1 MAVLDRLAV
10 VVEFKSAAV
19 SWLSR
24 YGTILALILLILFN
38 LAFTANFATWQTLNI
53 NLTQVSTILIVAI
66 GMTLVIG
73 SGGID
78 LSVGSLMA
86 ISGAIAPLIFLNHI
100 VQLPNIY
107 VGVALAF
114 TLPVLLA
121 GLFGFFNGW
130 LITRYKVQ
138 PIVATL
144 ILFIAGRGIAQSFTD
159 SNQVIFTTPEFQF
172 IGLGRLVGVPVQVII
187 MSVIVATGVWAVGRT
202 IFGKHLLAVGGNEAA
217 ARLAGVRVDRIKLQV
232 SSVLD
237 FKVATNPAVV
247 VNNLDWTSPLSAIE
261 FLRDIGKHFSVN
273 QMLSKD
279 SVANRLEGG
288 ISYTEFSYQVLQA
301 FDYLELYRRY
311 NCTLQLGGSDQWGNI
326 VAGLDLI
333 RRVESGSGHALTV
346 PLLTK
351 ADGTKFGKSAGG
363 SIWLDPE
370 MTSPYAF
377 FQYWLNSDDKDVI
390 NFLKLF
396 SFNSRQEIEEI
407 EKEHNENPGARN
419 AHRALARELTAL
431 IHGEETSARV
441 EEAAKA
447 LFGQGDLNTLD
458 EKTLASALS
467 ELPRVQISSNEEIPT
482 WVDLLA
488 AAGVVDS
495 KSAAR
500 RIVKEGGAYLNNEK
514 ISGEDFRLE
523 KSHFLCGKYAVLRKG
538 KRDLAAVEL
547 V

>member
-1 MAVLDRLAV
+1 MSQFLDDLRWRGLIAQTTDEKELA
-10 VVEFKSAAV
+10 
-19 SWLSR
+19 
-24 YGTILALILLILFN
+24 TALEKPITLYIGFDPTAPSIHVGN
-38 LAFTANFATWQTLNI
+38 L
-53 NLTQVSTILIVAI
+53 V
-66 GMTLVIG
+66 
-73 SGGID
+73 
-78 LSVGSLMA
+78 
-86 ISGAIAPLIFLNHI
+86 
-100 VQLPNIY
+100 
-107 VGVALAF
+107 
-114 TLPVLLA
+114 VLLVLRRFQLA
-121 GLFGFFNGW
+121 GHH
-130 LITRYKVQ
+130 
-138 PIVATL
+138 PIA
-144 ILFIAGRGIAQSFTD
+144 
-159 SNQVIFTTPEFQF
+159 
-172 IGLGRLVGVPVQVII
+172 LVGG
-187 MSVIVATGVWAVGRT
+187 ATGLVGDPSGR
-202 IFGKHLLAVGGNEAA
+202 NEE
-217 ARLAGVRVDRIKLQV
+217 RSLNSSEIVEQWVNRIKLQV

-237 FKVATNPAVV
+237 FKVASNPAVV

-301 FDYLELYRRY
+301 FDFLELYRR
-311 NCTLQLGGSDQWGNI
+311 NKCTIQLGGSDQWGNI

-333 RRVESGSGHALTV
+333 RRVEGGSGHAFTV

-351 ADGTKFGKSAGG
+351 ADGTKFGKTAGG
-363 SIWLDPE
+363 SVWLDPE

-390 NFLKLF
+390 NFLKVF
-396 SFNSRQEIEEI
+396 SFKSRQEIEEI
-407 EKEHNENPGARN
+407 EKEHNENPGARS
-419 AHRALARELTAL
+419 AHRALARELTSL
-431 IHGEETSARV
+431 IHGDETSTRV

-447 LFGQGDLNTLD
+447 LFGQGDLTTLD
-458 EKTLASALS
+458 EETLASALS
-467 ELPRVQISSNEEIPT
+467 ELPRVQISASDEIPT

-523 KSHFLCGKYAVLRKG
+523 KIHFLCGKYAVLRKG

-547 V
+547 A